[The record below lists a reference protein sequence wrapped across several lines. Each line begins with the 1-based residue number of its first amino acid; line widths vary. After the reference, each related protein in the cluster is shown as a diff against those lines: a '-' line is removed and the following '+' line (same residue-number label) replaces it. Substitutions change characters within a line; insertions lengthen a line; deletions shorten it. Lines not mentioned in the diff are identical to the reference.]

1 MDGFTRGCEFADSP
15 LSFFIAIVVS
25 RSDQSH
31 SIFMSEPDASSLH
44 DAATALSSDIAA
56 YMQLQTEELAD
67 TFELVFTLNQAAIG
81 RYGELI
87 QEAAGLREKAKALQ
101 EQEIGIASFLSNL
114 TVIEQDIARLEDAIG
129 KLERYCTLLEQ
140 KAAKIP

>member
-1 MDGFTRGCEFADSP
+1 MRA
-15 LSFFIAIVVS
+15 A
-25 RSDQSH
+25 
-31 SIFMSEPDASSLH
+31 SIWQRLKGYRRRPFQTMAEPQPRLR
-44 DAATALSSDIAA
+44 DAAAALSSDVAA
-56 YMQLQTEELAD
+56 YAQLQTEELAD
-67 TFELVFTLNQAAIG
+67 SFELIFTLNQAAIG

-87 QEAAGLREKAKALQ
+87 QEAGALREKAKLLQ

-140 KAAKIP
+140 KAAKVQ

>member
-1 MDGFTRGCEFADSP
+1 MAETPAP
-15 LSFFIAIVVS
+15 T
-25 RSDQSH
+25 
-31 SIFMSEPDASSLH
+31 LH
-44 DAATALSSDIAA
+44 DAAAALSSDISA

-114 TVIEQDIARLEDAIG
+114 TVIEQDIAKLEDAIG

-140 KAAKIP
+140 KAVRVQ